1 MCRCGSATPRRCSRS
16 SRRHEVSMR
25 RYGVKRLFRFP
36 FRTPGDVR
44 EEIAEEFRFH
54 LDMRTEELL
63 NSGLLPDDARA
74 QATREFGDQQRGAH
88 VAVMHGVMSYTVS
101 QRRGELGVRAAVG
114 ASAASLLRLVM
125 VDGLRMTLAG
135 AAIGLL
141 LAGAL

>member
-63 NSGLLPDDARA
+63 NSGLSPDDARA

-88 VAVMHGVMSYTVS
+88 VAVMHQEHLERRRRIARLRDDLRQDLVYTWRAL
-101 QRRGELGVRAAVG
+101 RRAPAFAVTAAGILALG
-114 ASAASLLRLVM
+114 
-125 VDGLRMTLAG
+125 
-135 AAIGLL
+135 
-141 LAGAL
+141 